1 MDTLLVITRNMHISV
16 LHLLQFSLVCT
27 GDMIPAQVP
36 LTDPHRQRLK
46 DDRLWIRELQR
57 ARLFNL
63 KQLHCPCSQ
72 CKGRRRFKLAT
83 VREHLIRNGRD
94 SEFRIW
100 RGPGNLDSSDD
111 EWEQVQ
117 STPDQACR
125 ERLDPQVDT
134 RQMIDDAFEQCD
146 APDSIE
152 ERVQE
157 EVVEAFAAADNIH
170 EESTSTSNWE
180 EPCNAEPGADDGN
193 NEEDEENANFDP
205 RDLEDAVH
213 ELYTGAKSSK
223 LAATILLLNLC
234 MVHGVSNCFADELFS
249 ILHKHL
255 LPDRNSLP
263 KNHYA
268 AKTLTKKLGLA
279 YKSIHACEVGC
290 VLYRGEYANET
301 NCPTCGSPRFKDP
314 VRKKFPVKVLRHFP
328 IIPRLQRL
336 FRSPTISRLI
346 LWHSEN
352 RSDRDG
358 GDNLVQHP
366 CDSKAWRHFH
376 DNIDPTFGD
385 DA

>member
-1 MDTLLVITRNMHISV
+1 
-16 LHLLQFSLVCT
+16 
-27 GDMIPAQVP
+27 
-36 LTDPHRQRLK
+36 
-46 DDRLWIRELQR
+46 
-57 ARLFNL
+57 
-63 KQLHCPCSQ
+63 
-72 CKGRRRFKLAT
+72 
-83 VREHLIRNGRD
+83 
-94 SEFRIW
+94 
-100 RGPGNLDSSDD
+100 
-111 EWEQVQ
+111 
-117 STPDQACR
+117 
-125 ERLDPQVDT
+125 
-134 RQMIDDAFEQCD
+134 MIDDAFEQCD
-146 APDSIE
+146 APDPIE
-152 ERVQE
+152 ERVHE
-157 EVVEAFAAADNIH
+157 EVAFAAADNIH

-180 EPCNAEPGADDGN
+180 EPCNVEPGADDGN
-193 NEEDEENANFDP
+193 NEEDEEKANFDP

-279 YKSIHACEVGC
+279 YKSIHTCEVGC

-336 FRSPTISRLI
+336 FRSPTISRLM

-352 RSDRDG
+352 RSD
-358 GDNLVQHP
+358 
-366 CDSKAWRHFH
+366 
-376 DNIDPTFGD
+376 
-385 DA
+385 